1 MRISGF
7 GSLGGI
13 YGSSSGSARIRSLY
27 GSSRAQKSSYAQ
39 LLKAR
44 YGSTN
49 TSKRLAG
56 SKVSNSTNASRNK
69 LQSMYNDMTTVK
81 GDAEDLTRAVDKL
94 NLTGKDNVFEKK
106 AIKQSDGTTVTDY
119 DKDAIYSAVNNFVE
133 NYNDT
138 LKNASVS
145 SDRNVANAATS
156 MSRTTSILSKS
167 LAKIGIT
174 AGKDGKLSLDEKEFK
189 DADMDTVKSLFQ
201 GSGSFAGS
209 FSYAAARIQRAAN
222 TSLAS
227 MTASMN
233 TVTSGIYGRG
243 GYFGSN
249 GYSALGNFFNGY
261 F

>member
-7 GSLGGI
+7 QNFSSLSGI
-13 YGSSSGSARIRSLY
+13 YGSSFGGARIRSLY
-27 GSSRAQKSSYAQ
+27 NSSRAQKSSYVQ
-39 LLKAR
+39 
-44 YGSTN
+44 
-49 TSKRLAG
+49 RL
-56 SKVSNSTNASRNK
+56 SNSRVSNSTNTNRNK
-69 LQSMYNDMTTVK
+69 LQSMYNDMATIK
-81 GDAEDLTRAVDKL
+81 GDAEDLTRAIDKL

-106 AIKQSDGTTVTDY
+106 AIKQSNGTTVTDY
-119 DKDAIYSAVNNFVE
+119 DKDAIYSAVNSFVE

-145 SDRNVANAATS
+145 SDRNVASAATS

-174 AGKDGKLSLDEKEFK
+174 AGRDGKLSLDEKTFK

-209 FSYAAARIQRAAN
+209 FSYAAGRIQRAAN

-233 TVTSGIYGRG
+233 TVTGGIYGRS
-243 GYFGSN
+243 GYFGSS